1 MAPPPKNTAA
11 AAVATRSSGAEQL
24 LDAAIELIATH
35 GYAGMSV
42 DALCR
47 KAGVVKS
54 GLYWHYGSKEGVLL
68 AAIERVTSEWIEGFQ
83 STVEQGGD
91 PLERLDRT
99 LAEMRRRIVES
110 PEGLRVILV
119 VLLERSAA
127 DLEMRKLMERQLA
140 RIHAA
145 VTQSFTDALGFDL
158 RDKEDIASLMLAM
171 FHGVFLS
178 YLSRQDGAHLAAMFA
193 GMREALVLLITQ
205 RLPCAGAPQQ
215 GAVA

>member
-1 MAPPPKNTAA
+1 M
-11 AAVATRSSGAEQL
+11 
-24 LDAAIELIATH
+24 DAAIELIATH
-35 GYAGMSV
+35 GYAGTSV

-68 AAIERVTSEWIEGFQ
+68 AAIERVTSEWIEEFQ
-83 STVEQGGD
+83 ATVGQGGD
-91 PLERLDRT
+91 PLARLDRT
-99 LAEMRRRIVES
+99 LGEMQRRIVES

-127 DLEMRKLMERQLA
+127 DAEMRQLMERQLA

-158 RDKEDIASLMLAM
+158 PDKENIASLMLAM

-178 YLSRQDGAHLAAMFA
+178 YLSRQDRAQLTAMFA

-205 RLPCAGAPQQ
+205 RLPRGRAEQQ
-215 GAVA
+215 SESQ